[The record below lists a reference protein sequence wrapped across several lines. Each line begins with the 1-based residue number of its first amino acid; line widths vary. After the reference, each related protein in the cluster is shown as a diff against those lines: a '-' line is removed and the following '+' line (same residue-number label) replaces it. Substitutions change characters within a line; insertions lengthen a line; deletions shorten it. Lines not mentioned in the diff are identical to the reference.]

1 MRVVICIAYESGAGP
16 QLFLGQTLGT
26 LDPDARMTLLH
37 VLDRGREEAAARAWL
52 ASAREA
58 LTAGEIETKVRRGD
72 PFLQIMAEIEESG
85 ADLVVLGPN
94 EAPGLKTDVPGS
106 VTTQVVRRGP
116 CSVLVAQQA
125 RSSLKRIL
133 ICSGG
138 AHVAYDV
145 IKTGAWI
152 AQTVGGSATLLHVIT
167 PVPSMYP
174 GLLEPHESLAELLRR
189 DTPVARHLRHGA
201 EILEQHQV
209 PVELRLR
216 YGVISDEI
224 VREARTGNHDLIL
237 LGAARGKADVRWL
250 MLGDVTEQVVERAPR
265 PVLIVRERLGDTPG
279 KPDRDPPDH

>member
-1 MRVVICIAYESGAGP
+1 MRVLICVACESGAEA
-16 QLFLGQTLGT
+16 QLLLGQTLGM

-37 VLDRGREEAAARAWL
+37 VLDRGRDDAAARAWL

-58 LTAGEIETKVRRGD
+58 LTADEIETKVRRGD
-72 PFLQIMAEIEESG
+72 PFLQIVAEIEESG
-85 ADLVVLGPN
+85 ADLVVLGLN
-94 EAPGLKTDVPGS
+94 EAPGPKTDVLGS
-106 VTTQVVRRGP
+106 VTTQIVRRVP

-125 RSSLKRIL
+125 CSSLERVL
-133 ICSGG
+133 ICSSG
-138 AHVAYDV
+138 AHVADDV

-152 AQTVGGSATLLHVIT
+152 AQVVGGSATLLHVVT
-167 PVPSMYP
+167 PIPSMYP
-174 GLLEPHESLAELLRR
+174 GLLEPYESLTELLQR

-224 VREARTGNHDLIL
+224 VREARMGNHDLIL
-237 LGAARGKADVRWL
+237 LGAAQGTAEVKWL
-250 MLGDVTEQVVERAPR
+250 MLADVPEQVVERAPR
-265 PVLIVRERLGDTPG
+265 SVLIVRERLGDTPG